1 MYVCVFVCFVFQN
14 EEIPMS
20 EMSYPEGSM
29 QSPTS
34 APPLV
39 GGIRIYPP
47 GPGPN
52 PPPVSHAH

>member
-1 MYVCVFVCFVFQN
+1 MLQN
-14 EEIPMS
+14 EEIPMA
-20 EMSYPEGSM
+20 EMSYPEGGM
-29 QSPTS
+29 QSPTT

-39 GGIRIYPP
+39 GGIRMYPP